1 MQQWELPRSEV
12 EGRSRLREGL
22 EPDLRG
28 FVELGR
34 RRAGG

>member
-1 MQQWELPRSEV
+1 MQQWELPRSEA

-22 EPDLRG
+22 EADLRG
-28 FVELGR
+28 FVEMGQ